1 MANTSSKSLIKT
13 RALTPDRWDD
23 VVALFGPRGACA
35 GCWCTYWRLKRKD
48 WEAGKGSKNRRRF
61 REIVKRGDEPG
72 VLAYLRRTP
81 IGWCS
86 IAPRE
91 IFVTLRTSRVL
102 KPVDDQPV
110 WSVSCLFVDKDHRRQ
125 GVSVAL
131 LEGAVKLARRRGA
144 RIVEG
149 YPVIARTGSMP
160 DAFAWNG
167 LPSSYEQAGF
177 IEVHRHSPTRPI
189 MRRVLR

>member
-35 GCWCTYWRLKRKD
+35 GCWCTYWRLMRKD

-110 WSVSCLFVDKDHRRQ
+110 WSIVCFFVHKDHR
-125 GVSVAL
+125 GTGLSVQL
-131 LEGAVKLARRRGA
+131 IDGAVHYAKKQGA
-144 RIVEG
+144 RIVEA
-149 YPVIARTGSMP
+149 YPVEPKKKPMP
-160 DAFAWNG
+160 PVFAWTG
-167 LPSSYEQAGF
+167 IASAF
-177 IEVHRHSPTRPI
+177 RKAKFTEVARRSETRPI
-189 MRRVLR
+189 MRRHT